1 MERNLTMEENALQA
15 EITQLNLK
23 VDLLL
28 EYVNQQRLQ
37 TNQLEDLV
45 SDLSIVGKDIYD
57 TAVEELDN
65 RMVNLDIDEVKGL
78 MLRILR
84 NIDNMNKFL
93 EMFESINDFIKDAS
107 PILNEVIIDFSK
119 KLNEFDQKGYFEFF
133 GEAGKI
139 IDNIIAH
146 YKPEDVRELADN
158 VITIMETVRSATQP
172 EMMTALHNGLKIY
185 GSMEM
190 DNVPE
195 YSIFKVLREM
205 NQPEMKRALGFFVT
219 FMKNMAAET
228 NNNNN

>member
-1 MERNLTMEENALQA
+1 MEENAIQT
-15 EITQLNLK
+15 EIAQLNRK

-28 EYVNQQRLQ
+28 EYLNQQRLK
-37 TNQLEDLV
+37 TNQLEDLIA
-45 SDLSIVGKDIYD
+45 DISIVGKDMYD

-65 RMVNLDIDEVKGL
+65 RMVHLDLDEVKGL

-93 EMFESINDFIKDAS
+93 EMFESINDLIKDAS
-107 PILNEVIIDFSK
+107 PILNEVIIDFTK
-119 KLNEFDQKGYFEFF
+119 KLNELDQKGYFEFF
-133 GEAGKI
+133 AEAGTV

-158 VITIMETVRSATQP
+158 VVTIMETVRSATQP
-172 EMMTALHNGLKIY
+172 EMMTALNNGLKIY

-190 DNVPE
+190 NNVPE
-195 YSIFKVLREM
+195 YSIIKVMREM

-228 NNNNN
+228 NKNNT

>member
-1 MERNLTMEENALQA
+1 MEEKALQA
-15 EITQLNLK
+15 QITELNQK

-28 EYVNQQRLQ
+28 EYVNQQRLK

-45 SDLSIVGKDIYD
+45 ADVSIVGKDIYD

-65 RMVNLDIDEVKGL
+65 RMVHLDLDELKGL
-78 MLRILR
+78 MLRVLR

-107 PILNEVIIDFSK
+107 PIFNEVIIDFSK

-133 GEAGKI
+133 AEAGNI
-139 IDNIIAH
+139 FDNILTH
-146 YKPEDVRELADN
+146 YKPEDVRELSDN
-158 VITIMETVRSATQP
+158 IVTIMETVRSATQP
-172 EMMTALHNGLKIY
+172 EMMSAINNGLKIY

-195 YSIFKVLREM
+195 YSIFKVMREM
-205 NQPEMKRALGFFVT
+205 NKPEMKRALGFFVT

-228 NNNNN
+228 NKNKI